1 MGVAILARL
10 RYAALN
16 FGILLGRGGA
26 SNAEDA
32 GVGGAS
38 PTSAASGRGAG
49 AGSEVGAS
57 GLRKRSEARGL
68 VWTGF

>member
-1 MGVAILARL
+1 MGVAILARR

-16 FGILLGRGGA
+16 FGIFLGRGGT

-38 PTSAASGRGAG
+38 PTSAASGLGVG
-49 AGSEVGAS
+49 AGSEVWAS
-57 GLRKRSEARGL
+57 GLRKWREAGGT
-68 VWTGF
+68 VDP